1 MLPKNQV
8 VKCSKLIERLLYDSV
23 CTVIISDEYQ
33 KENGVTAFREKI
45 LYQNEP
51 CRISQP
57 STNIATN
64 NNVVS
69 ETGKIVNLYVAPD
82 LVIPAG
88 SKILVTFNDITT
100 EYKNSGESARYD
112 AHQKIQLEFV
122 GRWV

>member
-1 MLPKNQV
+1 MLSKNQM
-8 VKCSKLIERLLYDSV
+8 VKCSKIFEQLLYDSI
-23 CTVIISDEYQ
+23 CTVIISEEYQ
-33 KENGVTAFREKI
+33 KDNGVSVFRDVI
-45 LYQNEP
+45 LYENKP

-57 STNIATN
+57 STNAATN

-69 ETGKIVNLYVAPD
+69 ETGKIVNLYIAPD

-88 SKILVTFNDITT
+88 SKVLVTFNDITT